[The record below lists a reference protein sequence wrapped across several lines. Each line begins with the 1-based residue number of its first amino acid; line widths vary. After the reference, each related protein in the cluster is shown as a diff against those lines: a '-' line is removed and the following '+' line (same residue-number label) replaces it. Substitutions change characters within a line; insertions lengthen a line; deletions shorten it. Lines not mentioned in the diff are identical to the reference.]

1 MHVIEISSEKRE
13 EENNKLTM
21 ISNSKRIEAD
31 MSHHVCTNIPIEQLI
46 KEMID
51 SLSKVNKRETIRTIN
66 LQKGGGRGGLL

>member
-1 MHVIEISSEKRE
+1 
-13 EENNKLTM
+13 M

-31 MSHHVCTNIPIEQLI
+31 MSHHVCTNVPIEQLI